1 MVDLS
6 PFPYVTY
13 LATATEVSSVH
24 AIMKREMRFSTYHGK
39 PSPLTAYV
47 ANPESTRAAADQ
59 KRTYFRG
66 GADWILEV
74 MSSSG
79 YYGKFRLK
87 TSSTSDWGTQ
97 TVTPTRRIQ

>member
-13 LATATEVSSVH
+13 LDAAIEGSSVH
-24 AIMKREMRFSTYHGK
+24 VIMKCVMSFSTSHGK

-59 KRTYFRG
+59 KRMYFRG

-79 YYGKFRLK
+79 DYVKFRLK

-97 TVTPTRRIQ
+97 NGTPTRRIQ